1 MATPDGKTIQARD
14 RSKNTPLWSHEGCLY
29 CESGVTKRVIL
40 ASFEGNTEKNAVPEL
55 DRTDLRLL
63 AVLQGEG
70 RITNAE
76 LAKRVNL
83 SPSACLRRLQ
93 RLEAAQAIT
102 GYAAQ
107 IDPQAIGLGLQAFVR
122 VQLARHE
129 AGAIERFVEKISGWE
144 EVVACH
150 ALTGD
155 MDYLLHVYVADLPQ
169 FSRFLL
175 DRLLNDAGVAD
186 ANSSFVLR
194 TVKRSPSLPLGQLEN

>member
-1 MATPDGKTIQARD
+1 MHYYFVNINLG
-14 RSKNTPLWSHEGCLY
+14 EGLLRM
-29 CESGVTKRVIL
+29 T
-40 ASFEGNTEKNAVPEL
+40 TL

-63 AVLQGEG
+63 AVLQSEG

-76 LAKRVNL
+76 LAEKVSL

-93 RLEAAQAIT
+93 RLEADAVIT

-107 IDPQAIGLGLQAFVR
+107 IDPQAVGLGLQAFVR
-122 VQLARHE
+122 VQLVKHE
-129 AGAIERFVEKISGWE
+129 AEAIERFVEHVNGWD

-155 MDYLLHVYVADLPQ
+155 MDYLLHVYVADLKD

-175 DRLLNDAGVAD
+175 DHLLNAAGVAD
-186 ANSSFVLR
+186 VNSSFVLR
-194 TVKRSPSLPLGQLEN
+194 TVKRSPSLPLRQMEK

>member
-1 MATPDGKTIQARD
+1 MP
-14 RSKNTPLWSHEGCLY
+14 S
-29 CESGVTKRVIL
+29 
-40 ASFEGNTEKNAVPEL
+40 L

-63 AVLQGEG
+63 AVLQSEG

-76 LAKRVNL
+76 LAERVSL

-93 RLEAAQAIT
+93 RLEADKVIT

-107 IDPQAIGLGLQAFVR
+107 VDPQAVGLGLQAFVR
-122 VQLARHE
+122 IQLAQHE
-129 AGAIERFVEKISGWE
+129 ADAIESFVQRVGEWE

-155 MDYLLHVYVADLPQ
+155 MDYLMHVYVQDLEH

-175 DRLLNDAGVAD
+175 DHLLNASGVAD
-186 ANSSFVLR
+186 VNSSFVLR
-194 TVKRSPSLPLGQLEN
+194 TVKRSPSLPLAQLQP

>member
-1 MATPDGKTIQARD
+1 
-14 RSKNTPLWSHEGCLY
+14 
-29 CESGVTKRVIL
+29 L
-40 ASFEGNTEKNAVPEL
+40 AEL
-55 DRTDLRLL
+55 DRTDLRML
-63 AVLQGEG
+63 ATLQAEG

-76 LAKRVNL
+76 LAERINL

-93 RLEAAQAIT
+93 RLETEGVIS

-107 IDPQAIGLGLQAFVR
+107 INPQAVGLGLQAFVR

-129 AGAIERFVEKISGWE
+129 GAEIERFVKRLAGWD

-155 MDYLLHVYVADLPQ
+155 MDYLMHIYVADLEH

-175 DRLLNDAGVAD
+175 DQLLNDAAVAD
-186 ANSSFVLR
+186 VNSSFVLR
-194 TVKRSPSLPLGQLEN
+194 TVKRSPSLPLQQLER

>member
-1 MATPDGKTIQARD
+1 MTR
-14 RSKNTPLWSHEGCLY
+14 
-29 CESGVTKRVIL
+29 
-40 ASFEGNTEKNAVPEL
+40 L

-76 LAKRVNL
+76 LAERVNL

-93 RLEAAQAIT
+93 RLEGEGIVT

-107 IDPQAIGLGLQAFVR
+107 IDPQAVGLGLQAFVR
-122 VQLARHE
+122 VQLAKHE
-129 AGAIERFVEKISGWE
+129 AESIERFVQQVAGWD

-155 MDYLLHVYVADLPQ
+155 MDYLLQVYVADLAH

-194 TVKRSPSLPLGQLEN
+194 TVKRSPSLPLSQLEG